1 MWSQRLP
8 YEGELNG
15 RLVADGELDA
25 PMGLTHAR
33 EDGTTGGSLAVV
45 GQGGGAGRSARR

>member
-8 YEGELNG
+8 YEGELDG

-25 PMGLTHAR
+25 PMDVNQLM
-33 EDGTTGGSLAVV
+33 LA
-45 GQGGGAGRSARR
+45 SARASWE